1 MQYLAA
7 IRALKRQGIEYL
19 KRTVHVVFVPDEEK
33 GGTRGMK
40 GFVETNE
47 FKAMNIAFMLDE
59 GGPLQNE
66 MGALYVYYG

>member
-7 IRALKRQGIEYL
+7 IRELKRQGIYQL
-19 KRTVHVVFVPDEEK
+19 KRTVYITFVPDEEN

-40 GFVETNE
+40 GFVEADE
-47 FKAMNIAFMLDE
+47 FKTMNIAFMLDE